1 MKEKAYSALASVYED
16 FMDEALLEEWKAYLL
31 TLLKT
36 YSPGKTGLDVACGSG
51 IFTRAEAE
59 NGYKVTGVDVSEE
72 MLAAAQEKAIEKR
85 LNIRFLKEDMTK
97 LSSFEKVD
105 FITVVNDGINYIEP
119 KKRVKTFKNFYKC
132 LKKGGVLLFDFSAKY
147 SQRLQIIAIKK

>member
-119 KKRVKTFKNFYKC
+119 KKRVKTFKNFDKNINF
-132 LKKGGVLLFDFSAKY
+132 L
-147 SQRLQIIAIKK
+147 